1 MINCYQVT
9 ELEAAEIAETT
20 MVLMFRKMPFLLG
33 MTDGEMGQ
41 LQEAL
46 TQYNLEVDKLMKKT
60 KGKAL
65 DRQKKAENER

>member
-1 MINCYQVT
+1 MLSGL

-41 LQEAL
+41 LQETI
-46 TQYNLEVDKLMKKT
+46 TQYNLEADRLIKKT

-65 DRQKKAENER
+65 DSQKEAKNEG